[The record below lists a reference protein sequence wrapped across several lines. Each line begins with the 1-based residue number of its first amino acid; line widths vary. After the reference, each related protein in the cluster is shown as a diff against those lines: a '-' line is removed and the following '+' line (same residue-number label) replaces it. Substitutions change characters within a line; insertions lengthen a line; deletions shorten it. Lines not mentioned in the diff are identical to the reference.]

1 MQITCSSCHKKF
13 KLPPEKVP
21 ARRFSFTCPKCG
33 ERIKVDPVQT
43 EAMKI
48 EELRPPASKDPDSV
62 EITLARESGGTSPGS
77 QASTAGAAFGDETL
91 PATPPPEPAPAP
103 QAPAPQAAAPLP
115 GPGEVLSLRPQD
127 TKLFAAVPGNALVVH
142 LGVAASQQHDAGLRS
157 LGFHEIEHLDSL
169 EQAISFLQ
177 DTQAGLLLIRME
189 RCPAPPCEP
198 LQPLQNLPFGTRRNT
213 FVALEADNVKTLNGQ
228 VAFYLQVNALINR
241 TDAAQMPRLLQRAM
255 LYHLRLYQHWDLET
269 D

>member
-1 MQITCSSCHKKF
+1 VQITCSSCQKKF

-33 ERIKVDPVQT
+33 NRIKVDPVQT

-62 EITLARESGGTSPGS
+62 EITLAREAEESGAVPELPSSSP
-77 QASTAGAAFGDETL
+77 TFGDETL
-91 PATPPPEPAPAP
+91 PATPAAAQEAPEPPRETEEIA
-103 QAPAPQAAAPLP
+103 
-115 GPGEVLSLRPQD
+115 SLRPQD
-127 TKLFAAVPGNALVVH
+127 AELFATVPGTALVVH
-142 LGVAASQQHDAGLRS
+142 LGVEATRAHDSGLRA
-157 LGFHEIEHLDSL
+157 LGFHEIEHLHSL
-169 EQAISFLQ
+169 EEAVTSLEDIE
-177 DTQAGLLLIRME
+177 AGLLLVRME

-198 LQPLQNLPFGTRRNT
+198 LQPLRNLPFSTRRRT

-241 TDAAQMPRLLQRAM
+241 SDAHHLPRLLQRAM